1 MRHSARHLAASALA
15 LLALGAGLQLSDSML
30 PSGTVLAMGGK
41 PDVQTQQTAQTG
53 RLGSVAPQPALGG
66 VGMAD
71 GQFGGAGEAGKEPAR
86 SGVFGSAF
94 TGAVRGLLSGMPAWM
109 QALGEAS
116 APGAGLRGMGTMGS
130 MSGMG
135 DMTSAAGA
143 IADPMAG
150 ASQNAKLLGTWAA
163 PNGMS
168 PLTIQLRKGGACTL
182 FDKGQQVAG
191 SWETAGDIIRLR
203 FANGRTFHRSAG
215 PAGFLARLERQ
226 LRRGP
231 DLGPEDLCPQRQR
244 KGVQGT
250 LEGPQGLAARGLRER
265 TAPGCGLHRGGQRPA
280 PWRRHSAAAP
290 VGRPA
295 ACRLPPSYTAR
306 RLRAGCRW
314 RPQTPPRQPCRVRQA
329 RFARPGCLVEKP
341 EACQQDVRIAR
352 DKAPC

>member
-203 FANGRTFHRSAG
+203 FANGRTFALSFSVEGDYLALSDGSCLQRQPEASFPAPQASTDPQDLLGSWRAWNGSYAVVLTLVPKTCVLNANAKEFKGRWKARKGWLHVDFESG
-215 PAGFLARLERQ
+215 PPLDAGFIVEGNVLRL
-226 LRRGP
+226 G
-231 DLGPEDLCPQRQR
+231 D
-244 KGVQGT
+244 GT
-250 LEGPQGLAARGLRER
+250 LLLR
-265 TAPGCGLHRGGQRPA
+265 Q
-280 PWRRHSAAAP
+280 
-290 VGRPA
+290 
-295 ACRLPPSYTAR
+295 
-306 RLRAGCRW
+306 
-314 RPQTPPRQPCRVRQA
+314 
-329 RFARPGCLVEKP
+329 
-341 EACQQDVRIAR
+341 
-352 DKAPC
+352 